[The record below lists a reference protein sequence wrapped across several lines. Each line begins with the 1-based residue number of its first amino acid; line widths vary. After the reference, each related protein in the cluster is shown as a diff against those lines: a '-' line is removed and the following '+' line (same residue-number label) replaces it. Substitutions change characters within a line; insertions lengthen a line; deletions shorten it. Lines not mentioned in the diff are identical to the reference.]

1 LSDKPLS
8 IEEMTRQNIID
19 CVIRIGVLEKAYVE
33 EMRLNSSLAFTYINL
48 KKEYDFNIP
57 ETIESLIDT
66 IRINVEL
73 RKSLGFDD

>member
-1 LSDKPLS
+1 MSDKPLS

>member
-1 LSDKPLS
+1 
-8 IEEMTRQNIID
+8 MTRQNIID